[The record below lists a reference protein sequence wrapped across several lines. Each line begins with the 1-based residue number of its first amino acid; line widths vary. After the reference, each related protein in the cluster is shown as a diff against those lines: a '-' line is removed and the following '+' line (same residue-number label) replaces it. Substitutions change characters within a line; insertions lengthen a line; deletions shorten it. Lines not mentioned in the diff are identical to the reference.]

1 VISPSKVGAIDK
13 ISTFV
18 TVARATMEWSLR
30 EDSSAFSS
38 NRGSIARASPWL
50 EHIET
55 AISSHIDY
63 NANNYYTIQLI
74 CTVQIIS
81 FLSCMNSRCK
91 ISRNRGHTILDKTTR
106 RKQKVHLAFIR
117 VPIAQY
123 KLPTSST
130 TQFFSFL
137 HHPGVSVVGQEA

>member
-1 VISPSKVGAIDK
+1 
-13 ISTFV
+13 
-18 TVARATMEWSLR
+18 MEWSFR

-55 AISSHIDY
+55 AISSHTDH
-63 NANNYYTIQLI
+63 NENNYYTIQLI

-81 FLSCMNSRCK
+81 LLAVRIAGVKFQGTGDIQIHKQS
-91 ISRNRGHTILDKTTR
+91 IFDKTIRT
-106 RKQKVHLAFIR
+106 KQHVRLAFVR

-130 TQFFSFL
+130 THS
-137 HHPGVSVVGQEA
+137 GVSVVGQEA